1 MDDKKYIE
9 EFERLMNLANM
20 EPDFEKRK
28 AALKE
33 ATNLQKIYMQSRI
46 HNNGAPSNLELEK
59 MLAETDTIDI
69 SSVQS
74 YNDMVNGKKK

>member
-28 AALKE
+28 VALKG
-33 ATNLQKIYMQSRI
+33 ANNLQKIYIQSRI
-46 HNNGAPSNLELEK
+46 HNNGTTSNLELEK
-59 MLAETDTIDI
+59 MLLETDTIDI
-69 SSVQS
+69 STVQES
-74 YNDMVNGKKK
+74 NEITSTKLK